1 MRRLLCAV
9 ALLSL
14 SVNAGAPLAQ
24 QTATRPQTSGTQL
37 DRKKVP
43 PAGKPPVL
51 RVPAWTTTK
60 LSNGATLNVSQRRGL
75 PLVSF
80 NITFVGGA
88 NQFERPG
95 RVGIASLT
103 AAMMREGTK
112 TRDGEQLAQAL
123 QLLGTNVS
131 IGVGGESG
139 SISFL
144 STTEK
149 FPATLEIMADM
160 LLNPTFPT
168 PALDRLRAQRLV
180 ALTQANAQPNAIGN
194 RVFSRVLYGG
204 DHPFGRDVTE
214 TSLKAIT
221 TDDVASFHKDY
232 FKPGR
237 AIITVTGDVDAAG
250 VKATIE
256 KALAAWG
263 PGGEKPSF
271 AYPPLPAGKPTTIYL
286 VDKPG
291 AAQSVFNIGIPGPP
305 RNTPDYMALQV
316 MNFILGGHFQS
327 RLNANIR
334 EEKGYSYGVNS
345 GFSYG
350 KGPGPFRAGG
360 DVVSEKTDLALIE
373 FMKELKGIQGDKPI
387 TDEELTMAKE
397 TLVQRLPGQFAS
409 VAAIGSSITSLMLQ
423 DLPADY
429 YQNFAKNV
437 AAITKDDVVRA
448 AKKYV
453 DLDHLNIV
461 IVGDRKTIEEP
472 LRKTGIA
479 PIVILDSE
487 GNPKQ

>member
-1 MRRLLCAV
+1 MRRVVSLVAAV
-9 ALLSL
+9 ALL
-14 SVNAGAPLAQ
+14 VTAAAPRAQ
-24 QTATRPQTSGTQL
+24 QL

-43 PAGKPPVL
+43 PAGKLPVL
-51 RVPAWTTTK
+51 QVPTWTTIK
-60 LSNGATLNVSQRRGL
+60 LANGAQLVVSERKGL
-75 PLVSF
+75 PLVSLTVSF
-80 NITFVGGA
+80 IGGA

-95 RVGIASLT
+95 RVGSAGLT

-112 TRDGEQLAQAL
+112 TRDGEALAQAL
-123 QLLGTNVS
+123 QLLGTNVNVN
-131 IGVGGESG
+131 VGGESG

-149 FPATLEIMADM
+149 FPATLEILADM

-168 PALDRLRAQRLV
+168 PALERLRAQRLV
-180 ALTQANAQPNAIGN
+180 SLTQANAQPNAIGN
-194 RVFSRVLYGG
+194 RVFSQVLYGS
-204 DHPFGRDVTE
+204 DHPLGRDATE
-214 TSLKAIT
+214 ATIKAVS

-237 AIITVTGDVDAAG
+237 AIVTVVGDVDPST
-250 VKATIE
+250 VKSTID
-256 KALAAWG
+256 KAFAAWAG
-263 PGGEKPSF
+263 GGEKPSF
-271 AYPPLPAGKPTTIYL
+271 AYPALPSGKPTAIYL

-305 RNTPDYMALQV
+305 RGTPDYMALQV

-334 EEKGYSYGVNS
+334 EEKGYSYGVTS

-350 KGPGPFRAGG
+350 KGPGPFRTGG

-373 FMKELKGIQGDKPI
+373 FMKELKGIQGEKPI
-387 TDEELTMAKE
+387 TDEELQMAKE
-397 TLVQRLPGQFAS
+397 TLVQRLPGQFSS
-409 VAAIGSSITSLMLQ
+409 VSQIGSSITGLLLQ

-429 YQNFAKNV
+429 YQNFATHV
-437 AAITKDDVVRA
+437 AAITKEDVVRA

-453 DLDHLNIV
+453 DLAHLNIV
-461 IVGDRKTIEEP
+461 IVGDRKAIEEP

-479 PIVILDSE
+479 PIVLLDTE

>member
-1 MRRLLCAV
+1 MRHLTAVVAAV
-9 ALLSL
+9 ALFS
-14 SVNAGAPLAQ
+14 ATPFAQ
-24 QTATRPQTSGTQL
+24 QL

-51 RVPAWTTTK
+51 QVPAWTTMK
-60 LSNGATLNVSQRRGL
+60 LSNGAQLVVSERKGL

-80 NITFVGGA
+80 TISFHGGA

-112 TRDGEQLAQAL
+112 TRDGEALAQAL
-123 QLLGTNVS
+123 QLLGTSVNINVS
-131 IGVGGESG
+131 GESG

-149 FPATLEIMADM
+149 FPATLDILADM
-160 LLNPTFPT
+160 LLNPVFPT
-168 PALDRLRAQRLV
+168 PALERLRAQRLV
-180 ALTQANAQPNAIGN
+180 ALTQAQAQPNAIGS
-194 RVFSRVLYGG
+194 RVFSRVLYGA
-204 DHPFGRDVTE
+204 DHPMGRDVTE
-214 TSLKAIT
+214 ASIKAVT

-237 AIITVTGDVDAAG
+237 AIVTVIGDVNAAAA
-250 VKATIE
+250 KATIE
-256 KALAAWG
+256 KALAAWTG
-263 PGGEKPSF
+263 GGEKPSF
-271 AYPPLPAGKPTTIYL
+271 AYPALPSGKPTAIYL

-291 AAQSVFNIGIPGPP
+291 SAQSVFNIGIPGPP

-334 EEKGYSYGVNS
+334 EEKGYSYGVGS
-345 GFSYG
+345 GFGYG
-350 KGPGPFRAGG
+350 KGPGPFRTGG

-373 FMKELKGIQGDKPI
+373 FMKELKGIQGEKPI
-387 TDEELTMAKE
+387 TDEELQMAKE
-397 TLVQRLPGQFAS
+397 TMVQRLPGQFAS
-409 VAAIGSSITSLMLQ
+409 VSQIGSSITGLMLQ

-437 AAITKDDVVRA
+437 QAITREDVVRA

-453 DLDHLNIV
+453 DLEHLNIV
-461 IVGDRKTIEEP
+461 IVGDRKSIEEP

-479 PIVILDSE
+479 PIVILDAE

>member
-1 MRRLLCAV
+1 MRRLMSLVAV
-9 ALLSL
+9 SIL
-14 SVNAGAPLAQ
+14 SVSVAAPFAQ
-24 QTATRPQTSGTQL
+24 QL

-51 RVPAWTTTK
+51 QVPTWTTMK
-60 LSNGATLNVSQRRGL
+60 LSNGAQLVVSERKGL

-80 NITFVGGA
+80 TISFYGGA

-112 TRDGEQLAQAL
+112 TRDGEALSQAL
-123 QLLGTNVS
+123 QLLGTNVN
-131 IGVGGESG
+131 INVGGESG

-149 FPATLEIMADM
+149 FPATLDILADM

-168 PALDRLRAQRLV
+168 PALERLRAQRLV
-180 ALTQANAQPNAIGN
+180 ALTQSQAQPNAIGN
-194 RVFSRVLYGG
+194 RVFSRVLYGAE
-204 DHPFGRDVTE
+204 HPMGRDVTE
-214 TSLKAIT
+214 ASIKAVT

-237 AIITVTGDVDAAG
+237 AIVTVIGDVDAAT
-250 VKATIE
+250 VKGTIE
-256 KALAAWG
+256 KALAAWTG
-263 PGGEKPSF
+263 GGEKPSF
-271 AYPPLPAGKPTTIYL
+271 AYPALPSGRPTTIYL

-373 FMKELKGIQGDKPI
+373 FMKELKGIQGEKPI
-387 TDEELTMAKE
+387 TDDELTMAKE

-409 VAAIGSSITSLMLQ
+409 VSQIGTSITGLMLQ

-429 YQNFAKNV
+429 YQNYAKNV
-437 AAITKDDVVRA
+437 EAISKEDVVRA
-448 AKKYV
+448 AKQYV
-453 DLDHLNIV
+453 DLAHLNIV
-461 IVGDRKTIEEP
+461 IVGDRKSIEEP

-479 PIVILDSE
+479 PIVILDGE

>member
-1 MRRLLCAV
+1 MRRLASLIAITGLLGAV
-9 ALLSL
+9 
-14 SVNAGAPLAQ
+14 PFAQ
-24 QTATRPQTSGTQL
+24 QL

-51 RVPAWTTTK
+51 QVPTWTTSK
-60 LSNGATLNVSQRRGL
+60 LSNGAQLVVSERKGL

-80 NITFVGGA
+80 TITFHGGA

-112 TRDGEQLAQAL
+112 TRDGEALAQAL
-123 QLLGTNVS
+123 QLLGTNVN

-149 FPATLEIMADM
+149 FPATLDILADM

-168 PALDRLRAQRLV
+168 PALERLRAQRLV
-180 ALTQANAQPNAIGN
+180 ALTQSQAQPNAIGN
-194 RVFSRVLYGG
+194 RVFSRVLYGPE
-204 DHPFGRDVTE
+204 HPMGRDVTE
-214 TSLKAIT
+214 ATIKAVT

-237 AIITVTGDVDAAG
+237 AIVTVIGDVNAVA

-256 KALAAWG
+256 KALAAWTG
-263 PGGEKPSF
+263 GGEKPSF
-271 AYPPLPAGKPTTIYL
+271 AYPALPAGKPTAIYL

-291 AAQSVFNIGIPGPP
+291 SAQSVFNIGIPGPP

-350 KGPGPFRAGG
+350 KGPGPFRTGG

-373 FMKELKGIQGDKPI
+373 FMKELKGIQGEKPI

-409 VAAIGSSITSLMLQ
+409 VSQIGSSITGLMLQ

-437 AAITKDDVVRA
+437 QAITREDVVRA
-448 AKKYV
+448 SKKYL
-453 DLDHLNIV
+453 DLAHLNIV
-461 IVGDRKTIEEP
+461 IVGDRKSIEEP

-479 PIVILDSE
+479 PIVILDAE

>member
-1 MRRLLCAV
+1 MRRLTSLVAV
-9 ALLSL
+9 SLLVFS
-14 SVNAGAPLAQ
+14 SAVPFAQ
-24 QTATRPQTSGTQL
+24 QL

-51 RVPAWTTTK
+51 QVPTWTTMK
-60 LSNGATLNVSQRRGL
+60 LSNGAQLVVSERKGL

-80 NITFVGGA
+80 TISFHGGA

-112 TRDGEQLAQAL
+112 TRDGEALAQAL
-123 QLLGTNVS
+123 QLLGTNVN
-131 IGVGGESG
+131 INVGGESG

-149 FPATLEIMADM
+149 FPATLEILADM

-168 PALDRLRAQRLV
+168 PALERLRAQRLV
-180 ALTQANAQPNAIGN
+180 ALTQSQAQPNAIGN
-194 RVFSRVLYGG
+194 RVFSRVLYGA
-204 DHPFGRDVTE
+204 DHPMGRDVTE
-214 TSLKAIT
+214 ASIKAVT

-237 AIITVTGDVDAAG
+237 AIITVIGDVDAAT
-250 VKATIE
+250 VKGTID
-256 KALAAWG
+256 KALAAWTG
-263 PGGEKPSF
+263 GGEKPSF
-271 AYPPLPAGKPTTIYL
+271 TYPELPTGKPTAIYL

-373 FMKELKGIQGDKPI
+373 FMKELKGIQGEKPI
-387 TDEELTMAKE
+387 TDDELKMAKE
-397 TLVQRLPGQFAS
+397 TLVQRLPGQFSS
-409 VAAIGSSITSLMLQ
+409 VSQIGSSITGLMLQ

-429 YQNFAKNV
+429 YQNYAKNV
-437 AAITKDDVVRA
+437 EAVTKEDVVRA

-453 DLDHLNIV
+453 DLAHLNIV
-461 IVGDRKTIEEP
+461 IVGDRKSIEEP

-479 PIVILDSE
+479 PIVILDGE

>member
-1 MRRLLCAV
+1 MRRLASLIAIT
-9 ALLSL
+9 ALL
-14 SVNAGAPLAQ
+14 GAVPFAQ
-24 QTATRPQTSGTQL
+24 QL

-51 RVPAWTTTK
+51 QVPTWTTSK
-60 LSNGATLNVSQRRGL
+60 LSNGAQLVVSERKGL

-80 NITFVGGA
+80 TITFHGGA

-112 TRDGEQLAQAL
+112 TRDGEALAQAL
-123 QLLGTNVS
+123 QLLGTNVN

-149 FPATLEIMADM
+149 FPATLDILADM

-168 PALDRLRAQRLV
+168 PALERLRAQRLV
-180 ALTQANAQPNAIGN
+180 ALTQSQAQPNAIGN
-194 RVFSRVLYGG
+194 RVFSRVLYGPE
-204 DHPFGRDVTE
+204 HPMGRDVTE
-214 TSLKAIT
+214 ATIKAVT

-237 AIITVTGDVDAAG
+237 AIVTVIGDVNAVA

-256 KALAAWG
+256 KALAAWTG
-263 PGGEKPSF
+263 GGEKPSF
-271 AYPPLPAGKPTTIYL
+271 AYPALPAGKPTAIYL

-291 AAQSVFNIGIPGPP
+291 SAQSVFNIGIPGPP

-350 KGPGPFRAGG
+350 KGPGPFRTGG

-373 FMKELKGIQGDKPI
+373 FMKELKGIQGEKPI

-409 VAAIGSSITSLMLQ
+409 VSQIGSSITGLMLQ

-437 AAITKDDVVRA
+437 QAITREDVVRA
-448 AKKYV
+448 SKKYL
-453 DLDHLNIV
+453 DLEHLNIV
-461 IVGDRKTIEEP
+461 IVGDRKSIEEP

-479 PIVILDSE
+479 PIVILDAE

>member
-1 MRRLLCAV
+1 MRRLISLAAAV
-9 ALLSL
+9 MMLAA
-14 SVNAGAPLAQ
+14 AGTFAQ
-24 QTATRPQTSGTQL
+24 QL

-51 RVPAWTTTK
+51 HVPTWTTTK
-60 LSNGATLNVSQRRGL
+60 LSNGAQLIVSERKGL

-80 NITFVGGA
+80 TISFVGGA
-88 NQFERPG
+88 NQFERAG

-112 TRDGEQLAQAL
+112 TRDGEALSQAL
-123 QLLGTNVS
+123 QLLGTNVNVS
-131 IGVGGESG
+131 VGGESG

-149 FPATLEIMADM
+149 FPATLDILADM

-168 PALDRLRAQRLV
+168 PALERLRAQRLV
-180 ALTQANAQPNAIGN
+180 ALNQSNAQPNAIGN

-204 DHPFGRDVTE
+204 DHPMGRDVTE
-214 TSLKAIT
+214 ASIKAVT
-221 TDDVASFHKDY
+221 TDDVASFHRDY

-237 AIITVTGDVDAAG
+237 AIITVTGDVDAAS

-256 KALAAWG
+256 KALAAWT

-271 AYPPLPAGKPTTIYL
+271 AYPALPSGKPTAIYL

-360 DVVSEKTDLALIE
+360 DVISEKTDLALIE
-373 FMKELKGIQGDKPI
+373 FMKELKGIQGEKPI
-387 TDEELTMAKE
+387 SDEELQMAKE
-397 TLVQRLPGQFAS
+397 TLVQRLPGQFSS
-409 VAAIGSSITSLMLQ
+409 VSQIGSSITGLLLQ

-437 AAITKDDVVRA
+437 EAITKEDVVRA
-448 AKKYV
+448 ARKYV
-453 DLDHLNIV
+453 DLEHLNIV
-461 IVGDRKTIEEP
+461 IVGDRKSIEEP
-472 LRKTGIA
+472 LKKTGIA
-479 PIVILDSE
+479 PIVILDAE